1 MAWIGVLMLI
11 VVGHPGLALLLA
23 FLILFFGD

>member
-1 MAWIGVLMLI
+1 MAWWGVVLLI
-11 VVGHPGLALLLA
+11 FVGHPGLAVFLA